1 MRLASGQCG
10 WLRQS
15 LDLIQFYQWLGLR
28 IMVKLS
34 QPASGGPFG
43 LVVGG
48 VALVSILSDESESNG
63 SQVKAILWGLLS
75 SVGFFTTFATGQAA
89 SVAGDELPVTLITRT
104 VCIIL
109 LLGILVMQA
118 GPKIPA
124 KGNWLLLSVMGVL
137 DAIALSLVMSAGT
150 LYRPEFAAVAAST
163 FGAITIILAWT
174 FLKERMT
181 FGQWAGVGL
190 TFTGIGYLAL

>member
-1 MRLASGQCG
+1 
-10 WLRQS
+10 
-15 LDLIQFYQWLGLR
+15 
-28 IMVKLS
+28 
-34 QPASGGPFG
+34 
-43 LVVGG
+43 
-48 VALVSILSDESESNG
+48 
-63 SQVKAILWGLLS
+63 
-75 SVGFFTTFATGQAA
+75 
-89 SVAGDELPVTLITRT
+89 
-104 VCIIL
+104 
-109 LLGILVMQA
+109 MQA